1 MMKHTLSNEK
11 VAAIAGDL
19 KRANE
24 TFSQVFPGDSGA
36 RQPVH
41 VLYGGAHLFRAAS
54 TASLGR
60 NALAVLERYGAD
72 AALFEDATVRDCVAA
87 KLRSEPVE
95 DYRIDFEDG
104 YGYRTD
110 ADEDADADRTA
121 NEVARGLD
129 LGSLPPFIGIRVKPL
144 TEALRARSIRTLDIF
159 LTTLLDRTS
168 GRLPAG
174 FVVTLPKITIPEQ
187 PAAMAN
193 VLDSFES
200 AYSLPANSIRVE
212 LMIETTQAI
221 VTPSGQI
228 GIPALIDAA
237 RGRCRGIHFGPFD
250 YTAVCDITSTH
261 QKLTHPACDFARH
274 MMLVCAAQ
282 RGITVADGPT
292 NVLPIPPHRGD
303 GLTADQ
309 ESTNRAIVHNAW
321 RLHASHVRHAL
332 INGFYQGWDLHPAQ
346 LPSRY
351 AAVYAF
357 FREGLEATTARLKN
371 FLEKAA
377 QATLVGEVF
386 DDAAS
391 GQGLLNYFLR
401 GLACGALSES
411 DVLAAG
417 LTIEELR
424 TRSFPSIVEGRRGPV
439 TEPRA

>member
-1 MMKHTLSNEK
+1 MMKHTLSDENT
-11 VAAIAGDL
+11 AAIAVL

-24 TFSQVFPGDSGA
+24 EFGKLYPGDSGA

-41 VLYGGAHLFRAAS
+41 VLYGGAHLFRAES

-60 NALAVLERYGAD
+60 NAMAVLEEYGSD
-72 AALFEDATVRDCVAA
+72 AVDFEDGVVRERVAA
-87 KLRSEPVE
+87 KLRMEPVE

-110 ADEDADADRTA
+110 AAEDGDAERTA
-121 NEVARGLD
+121 NEVARGLEI
-129 LGSLPPFIGIRVKPL
+129 GSLPPFIGIRVKPL

-159 LTTLLDRTS
+159 LTTLLDRTR
-168 GRLPAG
+168 GCLPRG
-174 FVVTLPKITIPEQ
+174 FVVTLPKITIPDQ
-187 PAAMAN
+187 PAAL
-193 VLDSFES
+193 VSILDVFES
-200 AYSLPANSIRVE
+200 SYSLPVNSIRVE

-237 RGRCRGIHFGPFD
+237 GGRCRGIHFGPFD
-250 YTAVCDITSTH
+250 YTAVCDITSSH

-282 RGITVADGPT
+282 RGVAVADGPT

-303 GLTADQ
+303 TLTGAQ
-309 ESTNRAIVHNAW
+309 QAENRVVVHNAW
-321 RLHASHVRHAL
+321 RLHASHIRHAL

-351 AAVYAF
+351 AAVYSF
-357 FREGLEATTARLKN
+357 FREGLEATTVRLKN
-371 FLEKAA
+371 FLDKAA

-386 DDAAS
+386 DDAAT

-401 GLACGALSES
+401 GLGCGALSEP
-411 DVLAAG
+411 DVIAAG
-417 LTIEELR
+417 LTIDELR
-424 TRSFPSIVEGRRGPV
+424 TRSFHSIVEGRRV
-439 TEPRA
+439 KAD